1 MPFFYEKRLQPIHMD
16 KLESVLLASEDA
28 SGAKK
33 FGGPGW
39 SRTNDV
45 SYVTVLQTASFT
57 NLDTDPCGCGC
68 WIRTSVFG
76 S

>member
-1 MPFFYEKRLQPIHMD
+1 MEEKRLQPIHMD

-45 SYVTVLQTASFT
+45 SYVTVLQTAAIASYAY
-57 NLDTDPCGCGC
+57 
-68 WIRTSVFG
+68 
-76 S
+76 